1 MKSII
6 AELWEGSV
14 SSRMRTLAL
23 SSPPTLTHGIS
34 KPNYVPP
41 TPPRPTA
48 SFCSTY
54 GETGVQ
60 REAHTLEGEWGRFSS
75 GLGAQLL
82 EKNSNLP
89 KWGLQGP
96 QLVEA
101 AQLERESP
109 GSSFWGGSPICCTRA
124 PSASWHRGLAGEA
137 CGPEVGERAQ
147 DPEQSKPAGLG
158 SRPERDSTFQTRQ
171 NDSPL
176 EQ

>member
-1 MKSII
+1 MCLHACARS
-6 AELWEGSV
+6 L
-14 SSRMRTLAL
+14 
-23 SSPPTLTHGIS
+23 SPPHQHSHMVSANQTMS
-34 KPNYVPP
+34 P
-41 TPPRPTA
+41 PPRPAPQPHSVLPTGKPGCRERHTRSKGSEAGSAVVWGHSFWKKTA
-48 SFCSTY
+48 ICPS
-54 GETGVQ
+54 
-60 REAHTLEGEWGRFSS
+60 EGFRAPSWWRQPSWS
-75 GLGAQLL
+75 G
-82 EKNSNLP
+82 
-89 KWGLQGP
+89 
-96 QLVEA
+96 
-101 AQLERESP
+101 ESP